1 LGTSLCRCIVKNGHL
16 DTVSL
21 ALVCSVVH
29 RQ

>member
-29 RQ
+29 QQ